1 MHLRRLAIHALPGIE
16 PGFTFEPPHAG
27 INVVVGPNAIGKSSL
42 ARALGYLLAS
52 RASDPPALS
61 LEAELASGDARW
73 QVSRNGNQIVWRRN
87 GEIVPPPALPGA
99 DRIGLF
105 RLSVEH
111 LLDDDDANDKALA
124 ERLWRELH
132 GNFDLSQPRIE
143 ITPRFARHEAVG
155 LARAGNERR
164 RVEREYAELQRREAD
179 LPDLERRID
188 TAVAARARRDHLQQA
203 LRLADAIDARKAREA
218 ALQPFPPD
226 MDRLRGDEIARLEE
240 QERKTRELRETL
252 RDRRRDL
259 EAATADLERTGLA
272 QSTPSPEDVRATE
285 ERLRW
290 LGEQFIERGNVQVA
304 RTEAG
309 AAVRD
314 ALRQLGDRGI
324 ERDSSHVAS
333 AEADA
338 TAREANAHAN
348 RDGDPPRLD
357 AGAFRRAEEVV
368 VPLTTAQVR
377 WRELKEQL
385 DLAGEAPEAAE
396 VERQRNGVEALRAWL
411 AGNAVDS
418 GQPRASGKPARIVS
432 WVALAFAAFTA
443 VAAWV
448 QDALAALAGALAS
461 LLSLIVLIVLGLAP
475 FPQRARQ
482 PAAPPP
488 TEEAR
493 RRFDETGLAPPP
505 QWNEQAVRKHL
516 SEVIE
521 ARLNALTLQQT
532 RAAGSEGIAH
542 RMRETDA
549 EIDGLEE
556 RRAALAGEVGFDPR
570 LPVADLQRF
579 IHLCTEWDKARVRHV
594 EHGARLDL
602 LDREIAD
609 AASLVRDFLGRWRPG
624 DSAVTVG
631 SAAPVDSAAPAD
643 SAAPVDTAVPV
654 DSAVPANV
662 PIRVDAAGRPD
673 LVSLRSAFDDLKRR
687 SDAATDARHRIETCE
702 NAIRSTEQRIAE
714 IDEAVERLFIE
725 AGIEPGDRTAL
736 AGRIELVSPWKEAR
750 EALRTAS
757 TEETLARDRLAEQP
771 DLVALADEDERARL
785 EAELAA
791 STGAADEYTPLV
803 EERTKIETRLNDAG
817 RDRKLEHAAAEEG
830 RARQALEDKRDEAL
844 LAVATRTLLD
854 DVEQVFVAEHEPAV
868 LRRARDVF
876 AEVTARAFDLRLR
889 GDGTFIAHDVRQG
902 AERALSELSSGTRMQ
917 LLLALRMAWIETREQ
932 GGETLPL
939 FLDEALTTSDEAR
952 FAVMA
957 QSLERLAG
965 GGDEDA
971 DRNGDRAGDGD
982 GAEGGFAG
990 RGGDGAE
997 GGTGAGVAGRSGG
1010 GAEDGVGSGVG
1021 DGDGTALGDAG
1032 RSGDEAGTE
1041 NRTDGGTV
1049 DRAEGGAGAV
1059 RRRQIFYLSARRHE
1073 PALWERATGARPAV
1087 IDLAAVRF
1095 PSQVSAPED
1104 YRVEAPPTLP
1114 APNGRSAEEY
1124 ASLLG
1129 VPPRLD
1135 PHRPEGGIHLFHLL
1149 RDDPTLLHALMD
1161 TWRVGSLGQLEVL
1174 LASDAAQAALPGEDL
1189 HRRLR
1194 QRCRVVRT
1202 WVELWRRGRGRPVD
1216 RGVLEQCPAVSAT
1229 FIDRVADLAARV
1241 RGDGEALVQALRAG
1255 EMDRFRSRKIDE
1267 LQQWLA
1273 DEGCTDDQERLI
1285 GEDRRRLTLQ
1295 RAATGTAADADD
1307 VNRVVSWLEASAASG
1322 EDTGDRGGSS
1332 GDVERTSERTAGSP

>member
-1 MHLRRLAIHALPGIE
+1 MHLRRLAIHTLPGIE

-61 LEAELASGDARW
+61 LEAELASGGARW

-132 GNFDLSQPRIE
+132 GNFDLSQPRIG
-143 ITPRFARHEAVG
+143 ITPRFARHEAG
-155 LARAGNERR
+155 RLARAGNERR
-164 RVEREYAELQRREAD
+164 HVEREYAELQRREAD
-179 LPDLERRID
+179 LPDLERRIE
-188 TAVAARARRDHLQQA
+188 TAVAARARRDHLRQA
-203 LRLADAIDARKAREA
+203 LALADAIDARKAREA

-240 QERKTRELRETL
+240 QERKLRELRETL

-272 QSTPSPEDVRATE
+272 RSTPPPEDMRAAE

-290 LGEQFIERGNVQVA
+290 LGEKSIERANVQVA

-314 ALRQLGDRGI
+314 ALRRLGDRAVERDDTPTGSAGTNAMARERAEQSDGRLI
-324 ERDSSHVAS
+324 GRDSSHAAS
-333 AEADA
+333 AGPGTA
-338 TAREANAHAN
+338 AREARAHVN
-348 RDGDPPRLD
+348 RDGGPPRLD
-357 AGAFRRAEEVV
+357 AGAFRRAEEVA
-368 VPLTTAQVR
+368 VPLTTARVR
-377 WRELKEQL
+377 RRELKVQL

-411 AGNAVDS
+411 AGNAADS
-418 GQPRASGKPARIVS
+418 GRPRASGKPVRIVS
-432 WVALAFAAFTA
+432 WVALAFAALTA

-448 QDALAALAGALAS
+448 QGALAALAGAIAS

-475 FPQRARQ
+475 FLQRARQ
-482 PAAPPP
+482 SAAPPP

-516 SEVIE
+516 GEVIE
-521 ARLNALTLQQT
+521 ARLNVLTLRQT

-556 RRAALAGEVGFDPR
+556 QRAALAGEVGFDPR

-609 AASLVRDFLGRWRPG
+609 AASLVRDFLGRRRPA
-624 DSAVTVG
+624 DAAVP
-631 SAAPVDSAAPAD
+631 ADAPIPAD
-643 SAAPVDTAVPV
+643 S
-654 DSAVPANV
+654 S
-662 PIRVDAAGRPD
+662 GRPD

-687 SDAATDARHRIETCE
+687 NDAATDAGHRIETCE

-714 IDEAVERLFIE
+714 IDEAVERLFTE
-725 AGIEPGDRTAL
+725 AGIEPGDRAAL

-757 TEETLARDRLAEQP
+757 TEEALARDRLAEQP
-771 DLVALADEDERARL
+771 DLAALAGEDERARL

-791 STGAADEYTPLV
+791 STGKADEYTPLV

-817 RDRKLEHAAAEEG
+817 RDRKLEQAAAEEG

-844 LAVATRTLLD
+844 LAAATRTLLD
-854 DVEQVFVAEHEPAV
+854 DVEQAFVAEHEPAV
-868 LRRARDVF
+868 LRRARDVL
-876 AEVTARAFDLRLR
+876 AEVTARALDLRLR

-902 AERALSELSSGTRMQ
+902 EERALSELSSGTRMQ
-917 LLLALRMAWIETREQ
+917 LLLALRMAWIETREH

-965 GGDEDA
+965 AGGGDA
-971 DRNGDRAGDGD
+971 DRSGDGTGDGD
-982 GAEGGFAG
+982 GAEG
-990 RGGDGAE
+990 E
-997 GGTGAGVAGRSGG
+997 AGVAGRSGG
-1010 GAEDGVGSGVG
+1010 GAEAGVGSGVSHG
-1021 DGDGTALGDAG
+1021 DGAALGDAG
-1032 RSGDEAGTE
+1032 RSGDEAGAE
-1041 NRTDGGTV
+1041 DRT
-1049 DRAEGGAGAV
+1049 EGGAETG

-1073 PALWERATGARPAV
+1073 PALWEQATGARPAV
-1087 IDLAAVRF
+1087 VDLAAVRF
-1095 PSQVSAPED
+1095 PSQVFAPED
-1104 YRVEAPPTLP
+1104 YRVETPPALP
-1114 APNGRSAEEY
+1114 APNGRSAGEY

-1161 TWRVGSLGQLEVL
+1161 AWRVDSLGQLEVL
-1174 LASDAAQAALPGEDL
+1174 LASDAAHAALPGEGL

-1267 LQQWLA
+1267 LERWLA
-1273 DEGCTDDQERLI
+1273 DEGCADDQERLT

-1307 VNRVVSWLEASAASG
+1307 VNRVVSWLEASAANG

-1332 GDVERTSERTAGSP
+1332 GDAERISERTSGSP